1 VAGCFKA
8 FDFKEFEYQVMAVN
22 TLKPLLVVEDNP
34 GLQKQLKWSFE
45 GCQVYLAGDRASAI
59 ELLQQHHMPVVTLDL
74 GLPPDPA
81 NASEGLAALK
91 EILSLVPHTKVIVVT
106 GNDDRQNA
114 LKAISLGAYDFYQKP
129 IEPDVLG
136 LIVDRAYQLYELEE
150 ENRRLALAGRD
161 SPLDGVIGTS
171 EAMLTTC
178 RLVEKVGPSEATSL
192 VLGESGTGKEL
203 IAKALHDL
211 SPRKNKPFVALN
223 CAAIPDNLLESEL
236 FGYEKG
242 AFTGAVKQ
250 TKGKI
255 ETASGGTFFLDEIG
269 DMPMSLQ
276 AKMLRFLQ
284 ERVIERL
291 GGRKTIEV
299 DVRIICATH
308 RKLDQ
313 MITDGEFRED
323 LYFRISE
330 IVIEI
335 PPLRDREGDKILLA
349 QTFLNDFSEKNGRS
363 FRGFSE
369 SARAELDA
377 YEWPGN
383 VRELENRIK
392 RAVVLA
398 EGKQITSTDLGFSGD
413 DNHSQSLNLRDA
425 REQVERQLIQ
435 RALVV
440 YDNNVTHAAEAL
452 GISRPSLYSLVKKLD
467 MPDPGK

>member
-1 VAGCFKA
+1 
-8 FDFKEFEYQVMAVN
+8 MADN
-22 TLKPLLVVEDNP
+22 ELKPLLVVEDNP

-45 GCQVYLAGDRASAI
+45 GYQVYLAGDRASAI
-59 ELLQQHHMPVVTLDL
+59 ELLQKHRMPVVTLDL

-91 EILSLVPHTKVIVVT
+91 EILKLVPHTKVIVVT
-106 GNDDRQNA
+106 GNDVRQNA
-114 LKAISLGAYDFYQKP
+114 LEAISCGAYDFYQKP

-150 ENRRLALAGRD
+150 ENRRLALAGCS
-161 SPLDGVIGTS
+161 SPLDGIIGAS
-171 EAMLTTC
+171 APMLAAC
-178 RLVEKVGPSEATSL
+178 RLVEKVGPTDATSL

-203 IAKALHDL
+203 FASALHRL
-211 SPRKNKPFVALN
+211 SPRKDKPFVALN

-236 FGYEKG
+236 FGYERG

-255 ETASGGTFFLDEIG
+255 ETACGGTLFLDEIG
-269 DMPMSLQ
+269 DMPVSLQ

-291 GGRKTIEV
+291 GGRSTIEV

-308 RKLDQ
+308 RNLSQ
-313 MITDGEFRED
+313 LIASGEFRED
-323 LYFRISE
+323 LFFRISE

-335 PPLRDREGDKILLA
+335 PALRDREGDKTLLA
-349 QTFLNDFSEKNGRS
+349 QAFLDSFSKKNGRS
-363 FRGFSE
+363 FCGFTD
-369 SARAELDA
+369 SARAEIDA

-398 EGKQITSTDLGFSGD
+398 DGKQILATDLGFAENEG
-413 DNHSQSLNLRDA
+413 HMPSLNLREA
-425 REQVERQLIQ
+425 RERVERDVIQ
-435 RALVV
+435 RALSICN
-440 YDNNVTHAAEAL
+440 NNVTHAAEAL
-452 GISRPSLYSLVKKLD
+452 GISRPSLYSLIKKLD
-467 MPDPGK
+467 MPEPGK

>member
-1 VAGCFKA
+1 
-8 FDFKEFEYQVMAVN
+8 MAES

-45 GCQVYLAGDRASAI
+45 GYQVHIAGDRGTAI
-59 ELLQQHHMPVVTLDL
+59 ELVQQHHMPVVTLDL

-91 EILSLVPHTKVIVVT
+91 EILTIAPHTKVIVVT
-106 GNDDRQNA
+106 GNDGRENA
-114 LKAISLGAYDFYQKP
+114 LTAIQLGAYDFYQKP
-129 IEPDVLG
+129 IEPEVLG
-136 LIVDRAYQLYELEE
+136 LIVDRAYQLFELEE
-150 ENRRLALAGRD
+150 ENRRLVLSGRN
-161 SPLDGVIGTS
+161 SSLDGVVGTS
-171 EAMLTTC
+171 EKMLAAC
-178 RLVEKVGPSEATSL
+178 RLVEKVGPSEVTSL

-203 IAKALHDL
+203 FARALHDL

-255 ETASGGTFFLDEIG
+255 ETANGGTFFLDEIG
-269 DMPMSLQ
+269 DMPMPLQ

-291 GGRKTIEV
+291 GGRNPIEV

-308 RKLDQ
+308 RNLDQ
-313 MITDGEFRED
+313 MIKNGDFRED

-335 PPLRDREGDKILLA
+335 PPLRERGGDKILLA
-349 QTFLNDFSEKNGRS
+349 QTFLNEFSEKNGRS

-369 SARAELDA
+369 SAREQLDT
-377 YEWPGN
+377 YGWPGN

-392 RAVVLA
+392 RGVVLA
-398 EGKQITSTDLGFSGD
+398 DGKQITAADLGFSEKED
-413 DNHSQSLNLRDA
+413 RSPSLNLRTA
-425 REQVERQLIQ
+425 KEAVEREIIQ
-435 RALVV
+435 RALSI

-452 GISRPSLYSLVKKLD
+452 GISRPSLYSMVKKLGL
-467 MPDPGK
+467 PEPGK